1 MARLAEENARL
12 VAVQRGLQ
20 LELGNAQEDLG
31 RYQQTLHALQA
42 DKDSTIRA
50 LLDKTGQMEAELRAI
65 EPLRAELQAL
75 RAEVQHRAES
85 EAMLQQDLRQLQG
98 ELDALPHA
106 RAALETEKA
115 ATAEA
120 AEVRAGLEKSLVA
133 MARDLERLLARGQ
146 LQESVPPMS
155 AGDFEA
161 AGAHPDSSRQWA
173 EHLAPDG
180 KPFYFNAA
188 TGITQW
194 EKPPEMVAQQFAQNA
209 KHGLHHGHVPYI
221 GSSSSPHASSP
232 YPVPSPQQQLRPPR
246 PQQEAQPLQHTY
258 PTSGPPQQQQ
268 YQQQQSNPA
277 ARSSAPPA
285 VQPHGNQLFVFGLP
299 DNFVDQELADLF
311 SPRGAV
317 NTAKMGVDK
326 KTGRTR
332 GFGFVTMASSADAER
347 ALAGIHNTVLA
358 GRTLKVE
365 HKRKED
371 KDASD
376 QPHHHYQNFPN
387 SQQQRSGG
395 RGYGP
400 ARQPHRQ
407 PNQNGYRP
415 Y

>member
-1 MARLAEENARL
+1 
-12 VAVQRGLQ
+12 
-20 LELGNAQEDLG
+20 
-31 RYQQTLHALQA
+31 
-42 DKDSTIRA
+42 
-50 LLDKTGQMEAELRAI
+50 
-65 EPLRAELQAL
+65 
-75 RAEVQHRAES
+75 
-85 EAMLQQDLRQLQG
+85 
-98 ELDALPHA
+98 
-106 RAALETEKA
+106 
-115 ATAEA
+115 
-120 AEVRAGLEKSLVA
+120 
-133 MARDLERLLARGQ
+133 
-146 LQESVPPMS
+146 MS

-161 AGAHPDSSRQWA
+161 AGAHPDNSRQWA

-188 TGITQW
+188 TGTTQW
-194 EKPPEMVAQQFAQNA
+194 EKPPELVVQQFAQNA

-221 GSSSSPHASSP
+221 GSSSSPHANSP

-246 PQQEAQPLQHTY
+246 PQQEGQPLQHTY

-277 ARSSAPPA
+277 ARSSVPPA
-285 VQPHGNQLFVFGLP
+285 VQPHGSQLFVFGLP
-299 DNFVDQELADLF
+299 DNFGDQELADLF
-311 SPRGAV
+311 SSHGTV

-347 ALAGIHNTVLA
+347 ALAGVHNTVLA

-371 KDASD
+371 KDTSD
-376 QPHHHYQNFPN
+376 QPHHHYQNFPQ

-407 PNQNGYRP
+407 PSQNGYRP